1 MITRF
6 ANPQRFVGLARWLSP
21 LLGWGALALIGVG
34 LYLSLLGSPADEEH
48 GQTVR
53 IMYVH
58 VPAAW
63 CAMAAY
69 SGIAISSLI
78 GFVWRHPLADMA
90 ARNLAL
96 PGAAFTVL
104 ALATGSL
111 WGKPD
116 WGTYWQWDGRMTSVL
131 VLLFIYI
138 GYMAIWQVVN
148 DRKRAAR
155 LAAIVAMVG
164 WINIPVIKFSVEWWN
179 SLHQG
184 PTVSSPGAP
193 GLAPEFLT
201 PLLLMALGYTLLLG
215 WLAVRGM
222 LGEIAAARASRAPTP
237 VSTARIEALGE

>member
-1 MITRF
+1 MVTRF
-6 ANPQRFVGLARWLSP
+6 ANPQRFARLARWLSP
-21 LLGWGALALIGVG
+21 AFGFGALALIAVG
-34 LYLSLLGSPADEEH
+34 LWLGLVASPGDAEH

-69 SGIAISSLI
+69 SSIAIASLFS
-78 GFVWRHPLADMA
+78 FVWRHPLADMA

-104 ALATGSL
+104 ALVTGAL

-138 GYMAIWQVVN
+138 GYMAIWRVVA

-155 LAAIVAMVG
+155 LASIVAMVG
-164 WINIPVIKFSVEWWN
+164 WINIPIIKFSVEWWN
-179 SLHQG
+179 SLHQSA
-184 PTVSSPGAP
+184 TVSSPGAP

-201 PLLLMALGYTLLLG
+201 PLLVMALGYTLLLG
-215 WLAVRGM
+215 WLVLRGM
-222 LGEIAAARASRAPTP
+222 LGEIAAARAARRPAP
-237 VSTARIEALGE
+237 VATARVEAMP

>member
-1 MITRF
+1 MVTRF
-6 ANPQRFVGLARWLSP
+6 ANPQRFVGLARWLTP
-21 LLGWGALALIGVG
+21 MTGYGALALIVVG
-34 LYLSLLGSPADEEH
+34 LWLGLVGSPGDAEH

-69 SGIAISSLI
+69 TSIAVASLFS
-78 GFVWRHPLADMA
+78 FVWRHPLADMA

-104 ALATGSL
+104 ALVTGAL

-138 GYMAIWQVVN
+138 GYMAIWRVVA

-164 WINIPVIKFSVEWWN
+164 WINIPIIKFSVEWWN
-179 SLHQG
+179 SLHQSA
-184 PTVSSPGAP
+184 TVSSPGAP

-201 PLLLMALGYTLLLG
+201 PLLIMALGYSLLLA
-215 WLAVRGM
+215 WLVLRGM
-222 LGEIAAARASRAPTP
+222 LGEIAQARAARQAAP
-237 VSTARIEALGE
+237 VATARIEAMG

>member
-6 ANPQRFVGLARWLSP
+6 ANPQRFVGLARWLTP
-21 LLGWGALALIGVG
+21 LLGWLALGLFAIG
-34 LYLSLLGSPADEEH
+34 LWQALIASPAEEEH

-63 CAMAAY
+63 SAMAAY
-69 SGIAISSLI
+69 TGIAVASLI
-78 GFVWRHPLADMA
+78 SFVWRHPLADLA
-90 ARNLAL
+90 ARSLAL

-104 ALATGSL
+104 SLVTGSL

-138 GYMAIWQVVN
+138 GYMAIWQVVD

-155 LAAIVAMVG
+155 LAAIAAMVG
-164 WINIPVIKFSVEWWN
+164 WINIPIIKFSVDWWN
-179 SLHQG
+179 SLHQ
-184 PTVSSPGAP
+184 TATISSPGAP
-193 GLAPEFLT
+193 GLPTALLI
-201 PLLLMALGYTLLLG
+201 PLMTMALAYSVLLG
-215 WLAVRGM
+215 WLTLRGM
-222 LGEIAAARASRAPTP
+222 QAEIAQARAARRPAAPA
-237 VSTARIEALGE
+237 TARVEAL

>member
-1 MITRF
+1 MVTRY
-6 ANPQRFVGLARWLSP
+6 ANPQRFVGLARWLTP
-21 LLGWGALALIGVG
+21 LFGFGALALIAAG
-34 LYLSLLGSPADEEH
+34 LWLGLVGSPGDAEH

-69 SGIAISSLI
+69 TSIAVASLFS
-78 GFVWRHPLADMA
+78 FVWRHPLADMA

-104 ALATGSL
+104 ALVTGAL

-138 GYMAIWQVVN
+138 GYMAIWRVVA

-155 LAAIVAMVG
+155 LASIVAMVG
-164 WINIPVIKFSVEWWN
+164 WINIPIIKFSVEWWN
-179 SLHQG
+179 SLHQSA
-184 PTVSSPGAP
+184 TVSSPGAP

-201 PLLLMALGYTLLLG
+201 PLLVMALGYTLLLG
-215 WLAVRGM
+215 WLALRGM
-222 LGEIAAARASRAPTP
+222 LGEIAQARAARRPTP
-237 VSTARIEALGE
+237 VATARVEAMS

>member
-1 MITRF
+1 MISRF
-6 ANPQRFVGLARWLSP
+6 ANPQRFVRLARWLTP
-21 LLGWGALALIGVG
+21 VFGFGALALLATG
-34 LYLSLLGSPADEEH
+34 LWLSLIASPPDAEH

-63 CAMAAY
+63 SAMAAY
-69 SGIAISSLI
+69 TSIAVASLVS
-78 GFVWRHPLADMA
+78 FVWRHPLADTA

-96 PGAAFTVL
+96 PGAAFTAL
-104 ALATGSL
+104 ALVTGAL

-131 VLLFIYI
+131 ILLFIYI
-138 GYMAIWQVVN
+138 GYMAIWRVVA

-164 WINIPVIKFSVEWWN
+164 WINIPIIKFSVEWWN
-179 SLHQG
+179 SLHQSA
-184 PTVSSPGAP
+184 TVSSPGAP

-201 PLLLMALGYTLLLG
+201 PLLVMAGGYTLLLG
-215 WLAVRGM
+215 WLTLRGM
-222 LGEIAAARASRAPTP
+222 LGEIATARAARRPAPAASVT
-237 VSTARIEALGE
+237 IEAMP